1 MKILSD
7 EQIREYYLGMRLSAV
22 QRVCE
27 AQARETHRETLKAVG
42 EWLVG
47 WCDRDIEK
55 HRRFFCPHCVGIFF
69 DAIEKG
75 EIP

>member
-27 AQARETHRETLKAVG
+27 AQARETCKEIG
-42 EWLVG
+42 EKMMRRSDFEAMRLVLL
-47 WCDRDIEK
+47 R
-55 HRRFFCPHCVGIFF
+55 
-69 DAIEKG
+69 G
-75 EIP
+75 EMP